1 MAQQG
6 FWRHDHQR
14 TAHTAQRLTTQHVV
28 NLSRSGRHANLH
40 ILLGAELQITLQT
53 RGGVLR
59 TLSFIAVRQQHH
71 QTAHT
76 APLLLT
82 GGDELVDDDLRTVG
96 EVTELRFPDGQ
107 GAGFCGG
114 VAVFEGQNRF
124 F

>member
-6 FWRHDHQR
+6 FWRHDYQR

-40 ILLGAELQITLQT
+40 VLLGAELQITLQT
-53 RGGVLR
+53 RGGMLR
-59 TLSFIAVRQQHH
+59 PLSFIAVRQQHH

-82 GGDELVDDDLRTVG
+82 GGDELVDNHLRTVG
-96 EVTELRFPDGQ
+96 EVTELRFPDSQ
-107 GAGFCGG
+107 GAGSA
-114 VAVFEGQNRF
+114 VA
-124 F
+124 